1 VPKWDSSVHP
11 DASGGPV
18 EPSAPSRFAGKVAFI
33 TGGARGQGRSHALR
47 LAREGADIALVDLGA
62 AGRVND
68 PHYNTATSAELKK
81 TREDILALGR
91 HCESFEVD
99 VRDYSGLARAAA
111 DTAARLGGI
120 DFVIA
125 NAGIT
130 DGFHRTWELPV
141 ANWQTMIDINLTGV
155 FYTCKATVP
164 HLIDRGKGSALVLI
178 SSGVGLKAVPRLA
191 HYVSAKMALRG
202 LGASLAQELGEY
214 GIRCN
219 TVLPGGINTEMTT
232 AMVELND
239 VPREQ
244 LLAGFRAGQLI
255 NADLEVA
262 DTTAAVLWLLSD
274 EARLVT
280 GLEMTVDAGESKK

>member
-1 VPKWDSSVHP
+1 MPP
-11 DASGGPV
+11 
-18 EPSAPSRFAGKVAFI
+18 RFSGKVAFI

-47 LAREGADIALVDLGA
+47 LALEGADIALVDLGS
-62 AGRVND
+62 AGRVDD
-68 PHYNTATSAELKK
+68 PTYNTSTSADLEQ
-81 TREDILALGR
+81 TRQDVLALGR
-91 HCESFEVD
+91 RCVSFEVD
-99 VRDYSGLARAAA
+99 VRDYDGLALAAK

-120 DFVIA
+120 DHVIA

-130 DGFHRTWELPV
+130 DAFHRTWELPV
-141 ANWQTMIDINLTGV
+141 ENWQTMIDINLTGV
-155 FYTCKATVP
+155 FHTCKATVP
-164 HLIDRGKGSALVLI
+164 HLIERGAGSSLVLI
-178 SSGVGLKAVPRLA
+178 SSGVGLKVVPRLA
-191 HYVSAKMALRG
+191 HYVAAKMALRG
-202 LGASLAQELGEY
+202 LGTSLAQELGEY

-232 AMVELND
+232 AMVELNG

>member
-1 VPKWDSSVHP
+1 MPHDLST
-11 DASGGPV
+11 GPAD
-18 EPSAPSRFAGKVAFI
+18 PSTPPRFAGKVAFV

-47 LAREGADIALVDLGA
+47 LAREGADIALVDLGS
-62 AGRVND
+62 AGQVED
-68 PHYNTATSAELKK
+68 PHYDTATSADLKQ
-81 TREDILALGR
+81 TREDVLALGR
-91 HCESFEVD
+91 RCVSFEVD
-99 VRDYSGLARAAA
+99 VRDYDGLARAAA

-141 ANWQTMIDINLTGV
+141 KNWQTMIDINLTGV

-164 HLIDRGKGSALVLI
+164 HLIDRGAGSALVLI

-191 HYVSAKMALRG
+191 HYVAAKMALRG
-202 LGASLAQELGEY
+202 LGTSLAHELGEY

-232 AMVELND
+232 AMVELNN

>member
-1 VPKWDSSVHP
+1 MHP
-11 DASGGPV
+11 ERVGGPIAS
-18 EPSAPSRFAGKVAFI
+18 SAPPRFSGKVAFI

-47 LAREGADIALVDLGA
+47 LAREGADIALVDLGS
-62 AGRVND
+62 AGRVDD
-68 PHYNTATSAELKK
+68 PTYNTSTSADLEQ
-81 TREDILALGR
+81 TREDVLALGR
-91 HCESFEVD
+91 RCLSFEVD
-99 VRDYSGLARAAA
+99 VRDYDRLALAAK

-120 DFVIA
+120 DHVIA

-141 ANWQTMIDINLTGV
+141 ENWRTMIDINLTGV
-155 FYTCKATVP
+155 FHTCKATVP
-164 HLIDRGKGSALVLI
+164 HLIERGAGSSLVLI
-178 SSGVGLKAVPRLA
+178 SSGVGLKVVPRLA
-191 HYVSAKMALRG
+191 HYVAAKMALRG
-202 LGASLAQELGEY
+202 LTTSLAQELGEY
-214 GIRCN
+214 GVRCN

-232 AMVELND
+232 AMVELNG

-255 NADLEVA
+255 NEDLEVA

>member
-1 VPKWDSSVHP
+1 M
-11 DASGGPV
+11 
-18 EPSAPSRFAGKVAFI
+18 AFV

-47 LAREGADIALVDLGA
+47 LAREGADIALVDLGS
-62 AGRVND
+62 AGHVDD
-68 PHYNTATSAELKK
+68 PRYNTATSADLKQ
-81 TREDILALGR
+81 TREDVLALGR
-91 HCESFEVD
+91 RCVSYEVD
-99 VRDYSGLARAAA
+99 VRDYDGLARAAA

-141 ANWQTMIDINLTGV
+141 KNWQTMIDINLTGV

-164 HLIDRGKGSALVLI
+164 HLIDRGAGSAMVLI
-178 SSGVGLKAVPRLA
+178 SSGVGLKAVPRLP
-191 HYVSAKMALRG
+191 HYVAAKMALRG
-202 LGASLAQELGEY
+202 LGTSLAQELGEY

-219 TVLPGGINTEMTT
+219 IVLPGGINTEMTT
-232 AMVELND
+232 AMVELNN

-280 GLEMTVDAGESKK
+280 GLEMPVDAGESKK

>member
-1 VPKWDSSVHP
+1 VD
-11 DASGGPV
+11 
-18 EPSAPSRFAGKVAFI
+18 PSAPSRFAGKVAFI

-141 ANWQTMIDINLTGV
+141 ENWQTMIDINLTGV

>member
-1 VPKWDSSVHP
+1 LFVHP
-11 DASGGPV
+11 DHAAAPVAS
-18 EPSAPSRFAGKVAFI
+18 SAPQRFSGKVAFI

-47 LAREGADIALVDLGA
+47 LAREGADIALVDLGS
-62 AGRVND
+62 AGRVDD
-68 PHYNTATSAELKK
+68 PTYNTSTSADLEQ

-91 HCESFEVD
+91 RCVSFEVD
-99 VRDYSGLARAAA
+99 VRDYDGLALAAK

-120 DFVIA
+120 DHVIA

-141 ANWQTMIDINLTGV
+141 ENWQTMIDINLTGV
-155 FYTCKATVP
+155 FHTCKATVP
-164 HLIDRGKGSALVLI
+164 HLIERGAGSALVLI
-178 SSGVGLKAVPRLA
+178 SSGVGLKVVPRLA
-191 HYVSAKMALRG
+191 HYVAAKMALRG
-202 LGASLAQELGEY
+202 LGTSLAQELGEY

-232 AMVELND
+232 AMVELNG
-239 VPREQ
+239 VPRDQ